1 MLSGCYFDIR
11 EELIEDTIDDIIE
24 IINAKYENR
33 AYLSYLVSSIFATEQ
48 KTYKEYLG
56 LKDNGVTELKL
67 GEKRRNADMMIQ
79 KLKENYKKWGENE
92 WVQFL
97 P

>member
-33 AYLSYLVSSIFATEQ
+33 AYLSYLVSSIFATEP
-48 KTYKEYLG
+48 KSYREYLG
-56 LKDNGVTELKL
+56 IGNNNITKTELE
-67 GEKRRNADMMIQ
+67 EKRRNADMMIQ

>member
-1 MLSGCYFDIR
+1 MLNGCYFQLKN
-11 EELIEDTIDDIIE
+11 ELIEDSIDDIIE

-56 LKDNGVTELKL
+56 IGNNNITKAELE
-67 GEKRRNADMMIQ
+67 EKRRNADVMIQ
-79 KLKENYKKWGENE
+79 KLKENYKK
-92 WVQFL
+92 
-97 P
+97 

>member
-1 MLSGCYFDIR
+1 MLSGCYFYIR

-56 LKDNGVTELKL
+56 LKDNGVTELEL
-67 GEKRRNADMMIQ
+67 EEKRRNADKLIQ
-79 KLKENYKKWGENE
+79 KLKNSI
-92 WVQFL
+92 
-97 P
+97 